1 MLELDPRARFY
12 LVWDTQ
18 VHQIV
23 PSPLIIPLALNLD
36 RSLTNLTEYYARFR
50 QDHDCLSWER
60 KCTASMIMLYVV
72 PHHFRVEMISYSNEG
87 DAREMTAA
95 IQFYSEHWFQM
106 QEQITAFL
114 EGAGAGAQ
122 GALRLADVETLG
134 FFIFVHGSVGRTE
147 AEVEE
152 MASRLLRA
160 HCPEVLYLVKV
171 SKLGF
176 LYTIKRSG
184 EIEHGV
190 FRAITTILT
199 IR

>member
-1 MLELDPRARFY
+1 
-12 LVWDTQ
+12 
-18 VHQIV
+18 
-23 PSPLIIPLALNLD
+23 
-36 RSLTNLTEYYARFR
+36 
-50 QDHDCLSWER
+50 
-60 KCTASMIMLYVV
+60 
-72 PHHFRVEMISYSNEG
+72 MISYSNEG

-160 HCPEVLYLVKV
+160 HCPEVLYLVEV

>member
-1 MLELDPRARFY
+1 
-12 LVWDTQ
+12 
-18 VHQIV
+18 
-23 PSPLIIPLALNLD
+23 
-36 RSLTNLTEYYARFR
+36 
-50 QDHDCLSWER
+50 
-60 KCTASMIMLYVV
+60 MLYVV

-160 HCPEVLYLVKV
+160 HCPEVLYLVEV